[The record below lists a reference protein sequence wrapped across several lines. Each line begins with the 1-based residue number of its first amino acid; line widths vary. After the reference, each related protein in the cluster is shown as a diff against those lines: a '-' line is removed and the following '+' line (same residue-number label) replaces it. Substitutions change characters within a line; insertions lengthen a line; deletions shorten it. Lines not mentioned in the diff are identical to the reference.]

1 MSALWHSVVIASSTG
16 AIVTSGNDT
25 SVAEPLPG
33 GTDLTTI
40 AAHGLASEE
49 TAAASGIGDRKEGL
63 ERSTSGDA
71 HTIVESL
78 GGSMSP
84 A

>member
-16 AIVTSGNDT
+16 VIVTSGNDT

-71 HTIVESL
+71 HTIVKSL
-78 GGSMSP
+78 SGSMSP